1 MLLVAI
7 VSAKDYPVLSR
18 DIINRVNSM
27 NGASWVAGE
36 NEIFKGKSLSQVRR
50 LFGALLVDPRTDN
63 RARFVQNVR
72 KEMLPKEFDS
82 RVQWPK
88 CVHPIRDQG
97 NCGSC
102 WAFSSSET
110 MSDRMCVAT
119 QGKVNEVLSPQD
131 LVSCDTGDYGC
142 EGGYMDV
149 MWEYIQNNGIV
160 SEKCF
165 PYKSYSG
172 ESVDC
177 PFGEGQNKCTEQGV
191 AFKKYFA
198 VKEPAS
204 FIANIETAMNEIST
218 NGPITTGFRVYQDFF
233 AYKKG
238 VYNHVSGGFAGGHA
252 VKVVGWG
259 HDSVSNKDYWIVAN
273 SWSNSWGM
281 DGFFWILKGSD
292 ECGVETQM
300 IVRKLFFFS

>member
-1 MLLVAI
+1 LVAI

-27 NGASWVAGE
+27 NGVSWVAGE
-36 NEIFKGKSLSQVRR
+36 NEIFKGKSLSQIRR

-63 RARFVQNVR
+63 RPRHVQNVR
-72 KEMLPKEFDS
+72 NAMLPKEFDS
-82 RVQWPK
+82 RTQWPK
-88 CVHPIRDQG
+88 CIHAIRDQG

-102 WAFSSSET
+102 WAFSSSEA
-110 MSDRMCVAT
+110 MSDRMCIAT

-149 MWEYIQNNGIV
+149 MWEYIANHGIV

-177 PFGEGQNKCTEQGV
+177 PFGEGVNKCTESGV
-191 AFKKYFA
+191 EFKKYFA
-198 VKEPAS
+198 VKEPIN
-204 FIANIETAMNEIST
+204 FIGNVETAMNEIAT

-233 AYKKG
+233 SYKKG
-238 VYNHVSGGFAGGHA
+238 VYHHVSGGFAGGHA

-259 HDSVSNKDYWIVAN
+259 HDSVSNKDYWIIAN

-281 DGFFWILKGSD
+281 DGFFWIQKGND
-292 ECGVETQM
+292 ECGCETQM
-300 IVRKLFFFS
+300 ITGHADLSRL